1 MSPFL
6 YNNAKLIKL
15 LICLLFFS
23 AVGKFAYSQEEGTG
37 TDPISQAIEEQK
49 QEAYLGSKLTKN
61 EQQELERIYEKYKL
75 TDRQV
80 ELKSMEKSGQK
91 IKFFDKFRIAFANRK
106 NYMREKKLA
115 KFREKKVMS
124 KQSDKTR
131 ERMTKNHKK
140 TKEKYNRTK
149 RKKKRKQ
156 FFNLF
161 R

>member
-1 MSPFL
+1 MSLLL
-6 YNNAKLIKL
+6 YNNAKVIKL
-15 LICLLFFS
+15 LVCLIFFS
-23 AVGKFAYSQEEGTG
+23 GIIEFVFSQEGGTG
-37 TDPISQAIEEQK
+37 TDPISQAIEDQR

-61 EQQELERIYEKYKL
+61 EQKELERIYKKYKL
-75 TDRQV
+75 TDKQV
-80 ELKSMEKSGQK
+80 ELKSKEASGQK
-91 IKFFDKFRIAFANRK
+91 IKFFDQFRIAFANRK
-106 NYMREKKLA
+106 NYMREKKLK

-131 ERMTKNHKK
+131 ERMKKNLKK
-140 TKEKYNRTK
+140 SNERYKKNK